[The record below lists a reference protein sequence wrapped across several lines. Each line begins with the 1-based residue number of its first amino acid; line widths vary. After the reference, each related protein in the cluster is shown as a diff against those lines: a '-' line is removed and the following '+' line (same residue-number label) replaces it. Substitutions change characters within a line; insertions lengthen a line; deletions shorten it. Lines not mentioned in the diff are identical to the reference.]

1 MKSVFEPLNAL
12 LFVCMALITLVFKPT
27 VTQTIFKPVVN
38 SKRSLLVKLRFLS
51 KWFTKQVPYFAPF
64 VLSVS
69 GLVYMLSGGVGLCFR
84 AQPTLS
90 FDVTRRLGSSR
101 AYQAG

>member
-12 LFVCMALITLVFKPT
+12 LFICMVLITLVFKPT
-27 VTQTIFKPVVN
+27 VTKTVLKPVIN
-38 SKRSLLVKLRFLS
+38 SKRSLWVKLRFLS

-69 GLVYMLSGGVGLCFR
+69 GLVYVLLGGVEVSVSVLIIC
-84 AQPTLS
+84 ALPVLLPTPSNL
-90 FDVTRRLGSSR
+90 
-101 AYQAG
+101 

>member
-69 GLVYMLSGGVGLCFR
+69 GLVYMLSGGVEAAVSVLIIC
-84 AQPTLS
+84 ALPVLLPTPSNL
-90 FDVTRRLGSSR
+90 
-101 AYQAG
+101 

>member
-12 LFVCMALITLVFKPT
+12 LFICMALITLVFKPT
-27 VTQTIFKPVVN
+27 VTKKVLKPVIN

-69 GLVYMLSGGVGLCFR
+69 GLIYVLSGGAAAAVSVLIIC
-84 AQPTLS
+84 ALPVLLPTPSHL
-90 FDVTRRLGSSR
+90 V
-101 AYQAG
+101 

>member
-1 MKSVFEPLNAL
+1 MKSVFEPFNAL
-12 LFVCMALITLVFKPT
+12 LFICMALITLVFKPT
-27 VTQTIFKPVVN
+27 VTKTVLKPVLN

-69 GLVYMLSGGVGLCFR
+69 GLVYVLSGGAEAAVSVLIIC
-84 AQPTLS
+84 ALPVLLPTPSNL
-90 FDVTRRLGSSR
+90 
-101 AYQAG
+101 